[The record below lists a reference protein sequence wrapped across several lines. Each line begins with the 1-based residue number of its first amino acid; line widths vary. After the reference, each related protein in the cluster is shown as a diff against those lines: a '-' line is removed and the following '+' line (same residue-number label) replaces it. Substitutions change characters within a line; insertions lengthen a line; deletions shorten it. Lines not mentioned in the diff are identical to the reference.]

1 MALTKQ
7 QKGVLIDQATKGM
20 KDSKAAVFTEFKGVS
35 MEDFKKLRREL
46 KKVNAD
52 MKVVKKRLLNIAL
65 KNVGVEFNT
74 MTMKDQM
81 AAVFSKNDLASL
93 APIVHKF
100 VKDIVKSKKGTF
112 SVLAAYDA
120 ADKRVV
126 DANEFKAI
134 ATLPSREVL
143 LAQIAMM
150 LTMPLKQMMMT
161 LNERAKKV
169 EA

>member
-1 MALTKQ
+1 MALTKK

-20 KDSKAAVFTEFKGVS
+20 SESKAAVFTEFKGVS

-74 MTMKDQM
+74 MAMKDQM

-120 ADKRVV
+120 SDKRVV

>member
-1 MALTKQ
+1 MALTKK
-7 QKGVLIDQATKGM
+7 QKGVLIDQAAKGM
-20 KDSKAAVFTEFKGVS
+20 SDSKAAVFTEFKGVG
-35 MEDFKKLRREL
+35 MEEFKKLRREL

-65 KNVGVEFNT
+65 KNVGVQFDT

-81 AAVFSKNDLASL
+81 AAIFSKNDLASI

-100 VKDIVKSKKGTF
+100 AKDIVKFKKGTF

-120 ADKRVV
+120 GDKRVV
-126 DANEFKAI
+126 DAIEFKAI

-143 LAQIAMM
+143 LSQIAMM